1 MKIVAGR
8 KPAWETLPKPKPAWI
23 VGSGVI
29 YTQKGEKKGI
39 KSGKKVRGLH
49 TAKLRR
55 DTLVVS
61 LTTEV
66 RVDF

>member
-8 KPAWETLPKPKPAWI
+8 KPARETLPKPKPVWI
-23 VGSGVI
+23 VGSSVGC
-29 YTQKGEKKGI
+29 TQKGEKKGV
-39 KSGKKVRGLH
+39 KSRKKVRGLH